1 MIYTVTLDKIPNQAI
16 KIELDGKD
24 CNLTFVTRGDK
35 LYLDTFSVN
44 GVNIINGIVC
54 LNGNNLLSLS
64 KFKGK
69 LYFNDMQGNENPN
82 FSGLNDRW
90 LLFYEDV

>member
-1 MIYTVTLDKIPNQAI
+1 MIYIVTLDKFPNQSI
-16 KIELDGKD
+16 KVELDGKD
-24 CNLTFVTRGDK
+24 CNLTFITRDGK
-35 LYLDTFSVN
+35 LYLDEFSVN
-44 GVNIINGIVC
+44 GINIINGIVC

-69 LYFNDMQGNENPN
+69 LYFKDTQGDEDPY